1 MTKLEQIARKLK
13 KPTTIKQLTE
23 LTGWQPHSI
32 RAALTQLRKKGHCIE
47 RTDSERGSRYQLK
60 ADT

>member
-13 KPTTIKQLTE
+13 KPTTIKQLTV

-32 RAALTQLRKKGHCIE
+32 RAALTQLRKKGHAIK
-47 RTDSERGSRYQLK
+47 RIDSERGSRYQLK
-60 ADT
+60 AGT